1 VKRVLAV
8 NCLLLLCLAPAA
20 QADHL
25 VEGRDSARCGSK
37 RVTGVKA
44 LAQSSESIVFEKTKV
59 NRYGSRLPYAFGC
72 VKKSGPIRRLPVN
85 PDSFYRVR
93 GAAVAGRFA
102 LLVKRSEEGE
112 FDYWDNVVTFD
123 LAAGRTVAESPAV
136 SGSAFPDSYVAS
148 YVLKRNGSSA
158 WIGQDLDDGRR
169 EVWKREAGASTP
181 ALLDSSAGVD
191 ATVPVRLSPDR
202 RRVVWRSGGSE
213 RSASID

>member
-1 VKRVLAV
+1 MRRVLAV
-8 NCLLLLCLAPAA
+8 AGLSLLCLAPAA

-59 NRYGSRLPYAFGC
+59 NPYGSRLPYAFGC
-72 VKKSGPIRRLPVN
+72 VKKRGPIRLLPVN

-112 FDYWDNVVTFD
+112 FGYWDNVVTYD
-123 LAAGRTVAESPAV
+123 LAAGRTVSEAGAV
-136 SGSAFPDSYVAS
+136 SGSDFTDSYVAS

-158 WIGQDLDDGRR
+158 WIGYDVDDGRR
-169 EVWKREAGASTP
+169 EVWKREAGTGTP
-181 ALLDSSAGVD
+181 TLLDSSADVD
-191 ATVPVRLSPDR
+191 INVPVRLSPDR
-202 RRVVWRSGGSE
+202 TRVVWRSGGTE
-213 RSASID
+213 RSAAID